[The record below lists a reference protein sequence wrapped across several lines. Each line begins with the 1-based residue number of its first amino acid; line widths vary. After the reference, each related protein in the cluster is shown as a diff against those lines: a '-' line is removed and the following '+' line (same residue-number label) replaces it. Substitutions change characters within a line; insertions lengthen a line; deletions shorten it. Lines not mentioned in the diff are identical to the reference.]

1 MSDNRT
7 HLEEK
12 YTWDLTTIFATD
24 ADWETE
30 YESTVQDLKKA
41 SAYAGHLL
49 DSAKNLLEATELYMS
64 LMRRLE
70 KIYVYAS
77 MKNDQ
82 DTTVGL
88 YQEYQAKASNLYSQ
102 LSEAFAYFEP
112 EFMALDAEKLA
123 EFKEQRNQ
131 VLDFMTT
138 ISNASWQ
145 TRTTFFLKK
154 QKSSWQQPVIF
165 STVQRIPLMSWIMLI
180 SSSHGYQMAKGMW
193 LS

>member
-1 MSDNRT
+1 MSDNRA

-77 MKNDQ
+77 MKND
-82 DTTVGL
+82 
-88 YQEYQAKASNLYSQ
+88 K
-102 LSEAFAYFEP
+102 
-112 EFMALDAEKLA
+112 
-123 EFKEQRNQ
+123 NQ
-131 VLDFMTT
+131 VLDFMIT
-138 ISNASWQ
+138 ISNVFWQ
-145 TRTTFFLKK
+145 IRTTFFLKK
-154 QKSSWQQPVIF
+154 LKSSWQQPVIF
-165 STVQRIPLMSWIMLI
+165 STAQRIPSMSWIMLI
-180 SSSHGYQMAKGMW
+180 SSSHGYQMVKGMW

>member
-1 MSDNRT
+1 MSDNRA

-112 EFMALDAEKLA
+112 EFMALDDKKLA
-123 EFKEQRNQ
+123 EFKEQEPG
-131 VLDFMTT
+131 LDFMTT
-138 ISNASWQ
+138 ISNAFWQ
-145 TRTTFFLKK
+145 TRTTFFPKK
-154 QKSSWQQPVIF
+154 LKSSWQQLVIF
-165 STVQRIPLMSWIMLI
+165 STVQRIPSMSWIMLI
-180 SSSHGYQMAKGMW
+180 SSFHGYQMVKEMW